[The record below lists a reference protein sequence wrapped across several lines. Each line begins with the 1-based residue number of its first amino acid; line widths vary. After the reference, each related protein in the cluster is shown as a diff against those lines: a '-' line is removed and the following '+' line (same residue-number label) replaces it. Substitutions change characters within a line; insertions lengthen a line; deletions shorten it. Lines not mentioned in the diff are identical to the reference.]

1 MYNDLPVWAY
11 VLITLLLTHITIA
24 GVTIYLHRNQTHR
37 AVDLHPLVSHF
48 FRFWLW
54 LTTGMRTRDWVA
66 VHRKHHAMVETGDDP
81 HSPQFYGISKV
92 LFDGVDLYRR
102 EIVKPETL
110 DQYGY
115 GTPDDWFERNLYSRF
130 NSLGIALLFI
140 FYFLFF
146 GFIGITI
153 WAVQMAWIPFLA
165 AGVIN
170 GIGHWWGYRNFASQD
185 TSTNIVPFGV
195 LIGGE
200 ELHNNHHAFP
210 SSARFSSKWFEFD
223 LGWHYIRTMQSLGLA
238 RVRKLAPK
246 LIIDFNKRLADL
258 DTVRAVVANRLQVM
272 TDYARVVVKRVY
284 KEEKVEATTVKKRL
298 LASNRRLLIKHP
310 ALLDASAKQRLEELF
325 NHSATL
331 HTVHEF
337 GQRLQRMW
345 QEKSAGYEH
354 LLESL
359 QEWCNQA
366 EATGI
371 EALQE
376 FAAKIRGYTLQS
388 V

>member
-1 MYNDLPVWAY
+1 MYHDLPVWAY
-11 VLITLLLTHITIA
+11 ILITLLLTHITIA

-37 AVDLHPLVSHF
+37 AVELHPLVSHL

-81 HSPQFYGISKV
+81 HSPQVYGIKKV
-92 LFDGVDLYRR
+92 LFDGVDLYRK
-102 EIVKPETL
+102 EIVNPETL
-110 DQYGY
+110 KNYGH
-115 GTPDDWFERNLYSRF
+115 GTPDDWLERNLYSRF
-130 NSLGIALLFI
+130 NSLGITLLFVI
-140 FYFLFF
+140 YFLLF

-153 WAVQMAWIPFLA
+153 WAVQMLWIPFLA

-170 GIGHWWGYRNFASQD
+170 GVGHWWGYRNFESQD
-185 TSTNIVPFGV
+185 TSTNIVPFGL

-210 SSARFSSKWFEFD
+210 TSARFSSKWFELD
-223 LGWHYIRTMQSLGLA
+223 LGWQYIRTMQSLGLA

-246 LIIDFNKRLADL
+246 LIIDFDKRLADL
-258 DTVRAVVANRLQVM
+258 DTVRAIVTNRLHVM

-284 KEEKVEATTVKKRL
+284 KEEKIKATAAKRKL
-298 LASNRRLLIKHP
+298 LASNKRFLIKHQ
-310 ALLDASAKQRLEELF
+310 ALLDAGAEQRLKELF
-325 NHSATL
+325 SHSDSL
-331 HTVHEF
+331 QTVYEF

-345 QEKSAGYEH
+345 QEKSASYEH

-371 EALQE
+371 KALQE
-376 FAAKIRGYTLQS
+376 FATKIRGYTLQPA
-388 V
+388 

>member
-140 FYFLFF
+140 IYFLFF

>member
-81 HSPQFYGISKV
+81 HSPQYYGIKKV

-102 EIVKPETL
+102 EIARPETL
-110 DQYGY
+110 DSYGH
-115 GTPDDWFERNLYSRF
+115 GTPADWLERNLYSRF
-130 NSLGIALLFI
+130 NSLGITLLFVI
-140 FYFLFF
+140 YFLLF
-146 GFIGITI
+146 GFIGITL
-153 WAVQMAWIPFLA
+153 WAVQMVWIPFFA

-170 GIGHWWGYRNFASQD
+170 GVGHWRGYRNFESQD

-210 SSARFSSKWFEFD
+210 GSARFSSKWFEFD
-223 LGWHYIRTMQSLGLA
+223 LGWQYIRTMQSLGLA

-246 LIIDFNKRLADL
+246 LVIDFNKRLADL
-258 DTVRAVVANRLQVM
+258 DTVRAIVANRLQVM
-272 TDYARVVVKRVY
+272 TDYAHVVVKRVY
-284 KEEKVEATTVKKRL
+284 KQEKIEATAAKRRL

-310 ALLDASAKQRLEELF
+310 TLLDDEQ
-325 NHSATL
+325 
-331 HTVHEF
+331 
-337 GQRLQRMW
+337 
-345 QEKSAGYEH
+345 
-354 LLESL
+354 
-359 QEWCNQA
+359 
-366 EATGI
+366 
-371 EALQE
+371 
-376 FAAKIRGYTLQS
+376 
-388 V
+388 